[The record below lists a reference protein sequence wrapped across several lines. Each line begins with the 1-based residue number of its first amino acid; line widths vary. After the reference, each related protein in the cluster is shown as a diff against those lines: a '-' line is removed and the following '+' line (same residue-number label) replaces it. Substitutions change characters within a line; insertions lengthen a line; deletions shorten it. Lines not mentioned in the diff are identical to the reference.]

1 MNHEIPMM
9 WHEVATLD
17 NVNRWRD
24 NILEPLDVLHEHT
37 DQWHE
42 LRIKLMDFIDSVEL
56 MSCTDM
62 SQGEIQ
68 DIHILGNEV
77 ADWIDRDYQSIMS
90 YYDEVIEDQRIESM
104 RCEN

>member
-1 MNHEIPMM
+1 MM

-17 NVNRWRD
+17 NVNRWRE

-42 LRIKLMDFIDSVEL
+42 LRTKLVDFIDSVEL
-56 MSCTDM
+56 MSCADM

-68 DIHILGNEV
+68 DINILGNEV
-77 ADWIDRDYQSIMS
+77 ADWIDRDYQSIMR